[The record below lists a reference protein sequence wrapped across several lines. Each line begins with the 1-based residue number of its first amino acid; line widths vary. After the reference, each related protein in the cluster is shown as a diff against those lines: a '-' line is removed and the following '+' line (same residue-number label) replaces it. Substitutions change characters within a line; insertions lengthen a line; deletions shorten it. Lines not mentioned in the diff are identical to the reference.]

1 MSVVVIHDKSRD
13 HDQRSTYWTLFS
25 ILQSD
30 VCLMISIG
38 LKSCDNTQTK
48 DSIFIF

>member
-1 MSVVVIHDKSRD
+1 MLKLNVGGHKFTTSLETMTKDPCIV
-13 HDQRSTYWTLFS
+13 
-25 ILQSD
+25 QSD
-30 VCLMISIG
+30 ICLMISIG

>member
-1 MSVVVIHDKSRD
+1 MLKLNVGGHKFTTSLE
-13 HDQRSTYWTLFS
+13 TMTT
-25 ILQSD
+25 LQSD